1 MINII
6 EEYENGRISF
16 EELAE
21 EIWGYGERLIDIV
34 GEEKFREYVEEICYS
49 HFEDT

>member
-6 EEYENGRISF
+6 EDYEEGRITL

-21 EIWGYGERLIDIV
+21 EIWGYGERLIIIV
-34 GEEKFREYVEEICYS
+34 GEEKFRRYVEMCCRV
-49 HFEDT
+49 DD